1 MNRTLGIFVRRLGS
15 LLATLVIMSFVIF
28 MLVEIMPGDVAQMI
42 LGQSA
47 TEESITAL
55 REARGLN
62 DPVLQRYGRWIKGVV
77 VGDLGESIYMQG
89 VAINSILWR
98 RVGHSLILALTAFIM
113 FVPLS
118 IFFGVLAGVKEKK
131 PSDSIISFFGLATM
145 ALPEFVS
152 GVFLITV
159 FAVQL
164 NWFPIVSVIPIGESL
179 ASNLDILILPALSIT
194 FVMFGYISRMQRSS
208 MITVMN
214 SDYVRAAILKGMPK
228 KYVIFRH
235 ALKNALLPT
244 ITIIGMNMGWLFGG
258 LVVVETLFGYP
269 GMGSLLMTAI
279 KTRDVPLIEACVLLI
294 TVIYSLSTMIT
305 DIMYSYLNPRIR
317 FQGGQR

>member
-1 MNRTLGIFVRRLGS
+1 MNRTLSILIKRLGS
-15 LLATLVIMSFVIF
+15 LLVTLAVMSFIIF

-47 TEESITAL
+47 TDEAVAAL

-62 DPVLQRYGRWIKGVV
+62 DPVLQRYFRWVGGVV
-77 VGDLGESIYMQG
+77 TGDLGDSIYMQG
-89 VAINSILWR
+89 VSINSILWR
-98 RVGHSLILALTAFIM
+98 RVGHSMILALAAFLI

-118 IFFGVLAGVKEKK
+118 MFFGVLAGVKENK
-131 PSDSIISFFGLATM
+131 PTDSIISFFGLATM

-159 FAVQL
+159 FGVQL
-164 NWFPIVSVIPIGESL
+164 KWLPIVSVIPIGESL
-179 ASNLDILILPALSIT
+179 FSNLEILIMPALSIT
-194 FVMFGYISRMQRSS
+194 FVMFGYVSRMQRSS
-208 MITVMN
+208 MIQVMH
-214 SDYVRAAILKGMPK
+214 SDYIRAAVLKGMPR

-258 LVVVETLFGYP
+258 LVVVETLFGFP

-294 TVIYSLSTMIT
+294 TVIFSLSTMTT
-305 DIMYSYLNPRIR
+305 DILYSYLNPRVR
-317 FQGGQR
+317 LQGGQK

>member
-1 MNRTLGIFVRRLGS
+1 MNKTLLFILKKLGS
-15 LLATLVIMSFVIF
+15 LLATLVIMSFIIF

-47 TEESITAL
+47 TPEAVSAL

-62 DPVLQRYGRWIKGVV
+62 DPVLKRYGRWIAGVA
-77 VGDLGESIYMQG
+77 VGDLGDSIYMQG

-98 RVGHSLILALTAFIM
+98 RVGHSIILALTAFIM

-118 IFFGVLAGVKEKK
+118 IFFGVLAGVKENKL
-131 PSDSIISFFGLATM
+131 SDSIISFFGLATM

-152 GVFLITV
+152 GVFLITI

-164 NWFPIVSVIPIGESL
+164 KWFPIVSVIPIGESL
-179 ASNLDILILPALSIT
+179 FSNLNILILPALSIT
-194 FVMFGYISRMQRSS
+194 FVMFGYVSRMQRSS
-208 MITVMN
+208 MIQVMN
-214 SDYVRAAILKGMPK
+214 SDYIRAATLKGMPRS
-228 KYVIFRH
+228 YVILRH

-258 LVVVETLFGYP
+258 LIVVETLFGFP
-269 GMGSLLMTAI
+269 GMGSLLMIAI

-294 TVIYSLSTMIT
+294 TVIFSLSTMTT
-305 DIMYSYLNPRIR
+305 DILYSFLNPRIR
-317 FQGGQR
+317 LQGGQR

>member
-1 MNRTLGIFVRRLGS
+1 MNRTLTIIGKRLGS
-15 LLATLVIMSFVIF
+15 LIVTLAVMSFIIF

-47 TEESITAL
+47 TEEAVFAL

-62 DPVLQRYGRWIKGVV
+62 DPVLMRYARWVGGVV
-77 VGDLGESIYMQG
+77 TGDLGDSIYMQG
-89 VAINSILWR
+89 VSINSILWR
-98 RVGHSLILALTAFIM
+98 RVGHSMVLAFTAFLI

-118 IFFGVLAGVKEKK
+118 MFFGVLAGVKEKK
-131 PSDSIISFFGLATM
+131 IADSIISFFGLATM

-152 GVFLITV
+152 GVFLITI
-159 FAVQL
+159 FGVQL
-164 NWFPIVSVIPIGESL
+164 KWLPIVSVIPIGESL
-179 ASNLDILILPALSIT
+179 FSNLEILVMPALSVT
-194 FVMFGYISRMQRSS
+194 FVMFGYVSRMQRSS
-208 MITVMN
+208 MIQVMH
-214 SDYVRAAILKGMPK
+214 SDYVRAAVLKGMPR
-228 KYVIFRH
+228 KYVIYRH

-258 LVVVETLFGYP
+258 LVVVETLFGFP

-294 TVIYSLSTMIT
+294 TVIFSLSTMLT
-305 DIMYSYLNPRIR
+305 DILYSYLDPRVR
-317 FQGGQR
+317 LQGGQK

>member
-1 MNRTLGIFVRRLGS
+1 MKRLMEMFLRRLGS
-15 LLATLVIMSFVIF
+15 LLATLVVMSLVIF
-28 MLVEIMPGDVAQMI
+28 LLVEIMPGDVAQMI

-47 TEESITAL
+47 TEEAVEAL

-62 DPVLQRYGRWIKGVV
+62 DPVMQRYARWMKGVLT
-77 VGDLGESIYMQG
+77 GDLGESIYMQG
-89 VAINSILWR
+89 VSINSILWR
-98 RVGHSLILALTAFIM
+98 RVGHSLVLALTAFLM

-118 IFFGVLAGVKEKK
+118 IILGVLAGVKEKK
-131 PSDSIISFFGLATM
+131 PTDSIISFFGLATM

-152 GVFLITV
+152 GVFLIAI
-159 FAVQL
+159 FAVRL
-164 NWFPIVSVIPIGESL
+164 KWLPIVSVIPIGESL
-179 ASNLDILILPALSIT
+179 FENLEILILPALSIT
-194 FVMFGYISRMQRSS
+194 FVMFGYVSRMQRSS
-208 MITVMN
+208 MIQVMN
-214 SDYVRAAILKGMPK
+214 SDYIRAAILKGMPRR
-228 KYVIFRH
+228 YVIFRH

-305 DIMYSYLNPRIR
+305 DILYSYLNPRIR
-317 FQGGQR
+317 FQGGQG

>member
-1 MNRTLGIFVRRLGS
+1 
-15 LLATLVIMSFVIF
+15 MSFVIF
-28 MLVEIMPGDVAQMI
+28 LLVEIMPGDVAQMI

-47 TEESITAL
+47 TEEAVAAL

-62 DPVLQRYGRWIKGVV
+62 DPLLERYGRWISGVV
-77 VGDLGESIYMQG
+77 VGDLGDSIYMQG
-89 VAINSILWR
+89 VSINSILWR
-98 RVGHSLILALTAFIM
+98 KVGHSIILAMTAFII

-131 PSDSIISFFGLATM
+131 PTDSIISFFGLATM

-152 GVFLITV
+152 GVILITV

-164 NWFPIVSVIPIGESL
+164 KWFPIVSVIPIGESIWQ
-179 ASNLDILILPALSIT
+179 NLNIVVLPALSIT
-194 FVMFGYISRMQRSS
+194 LVMFGYISRMQRSS
-208 MITVMN
+208 MISVMN
-214 SDYVRAAILKGMPK
+214 SDYIRAATLKGMPRR
-228 KYVIFRH
+228 YVIFRH
-235 ALKNALLPT
+235 ALKNAMLPT

-258 LVVVETLFGYP
+258 LVVVETLFGFP

-294 TVIYSLSTMIT
+294 TVIYSVSTMIT

-317 FQGGQR
+317 YQGGQK

>member
-1 MNRTLGIFVRRLGS
+1 MKRTLSIVVKRLGS
-15 LLATLVIMSFVIF
+15 LLVTLAVMSFIIF

-47 TEESITAL
+47 TDEAVSAL

-62 DPVLQRYGRWIKGVV
+62 DPVLQRYFRWVGGVV
-77 VGDLGESIYMQG
+77 TGDLGDSIYMQG
-89 VAINSILWR
+89 VSINSILWR
-98 RVGHSLILALTAFIM
+98 RVGHSMILALAAFLI

-118 IFFGVLAGVKEKK
+118 MFFGVLAGVKEKK
-131 PSDSIISFFGLATM
+131 PTDSIISFFGLATM

-152 GVFLITV
+152 GVFLITI
-159 FAVQL
+159 FGVQL
-164 NWFPIVSVIPIGESL
+164 KWLPIVSVIPIGESL
-179 ASNLDILILPALSIT
+179 FSNLEILVMPALSIT
-194 FVMFGYISRMQRSS
+194 FVMFGYVSRMQRSS
-208 MITVMN
+208 MIQVMH
-214 SDYVRAAILKGMPK
+214 SDYIRAAVLKGMPR
-228 KYVIFRH
+228 KYVIYRH

-258 LVVVETLFGYP
+258 LVVVETLFGFP

-294 TVIYSLSTMIT
+294 TVIFSLSTMMT
-305 DIMYSYLNPRIR
+305 DILYSYLNPRVR
-317 FQGGQR
+317 LQGGQK

>member
-1 MNRTLGIFVRRLGS
+1 MNRTLSIIIRRLGS
-15 LLATLVIMSFVIF
+15 LLVTLAVMSLIIF

-47 TEESITAL
+47 TDEAVHAL

-62 DPVLQRYGRWIKGVV
+62 DPVLLRYARWVGGVV
-77 VGDLGESIYMQG
+77 TGDLGESIYMQG
-89 VAINSILWR
+89 VSINSILWR
-98 RVGHSLILALTAFIM
+98 RVGHSMILALTAFLI

-118 IFFGVLAGVKEKK
+118 MIFGVLAGVKEKSK
-131 PSDSIISFFGLATM
+131 TDSIISFFGLATM

-152 GVFLITV
+152 GVFLISI
-159 FAVQL
+159 FGVQL
-164 NWFPIVSVIPIGESL
+164 KWLPIVSVIPIGESL
-179 ASNLDILILPALSIT
+179 FSNLEILVMPALSVT

-208 MITVMN
+208 MIQVMH
-214 SDYVRAAILKGMPK
+214 SDYVRAAILKGMPTR
-228 KYVIFRH
+228 YVIFRH

-269 GMGSLLMTAI
+269 VWGL
-279 KTRDVPLIEACVLLI
+279 
-294 TVIYSLSTMIT
+294 
-305 DIMYSYLNPRIR
+305 
-317 FQGGQR
+317 F

>member
-1 MNRTLGIFVRRLGS
+1 MKRLMEMFLRRLGS
-15 LLATLVIMSFVIF
+15 LLATLVVMSFVIF
-28 MLVEIMPGDVAQMI
+28 LLVEIMPGDVAQMI

-47 TEESITAL
+47 TEEAVAAL

-62 DPVLQRYGRWIKGVV
+62 DPLLERYGRWISGVV
-77 VGDLGESIYMQG
+77 VGDLGDSIYMQG
-89 VAINSILWR
+89 VSINSILWR
-98 RVGHSLILALTAFIM
+98 KVGHSIILAMTAFII

-131 PSDSIISFFGLATM
+131 PTDSIISFFGLATM

-152 GVFLITV
+152 GVILITV

-164 NWFPIVSVIPIGESL
+164 KWFPIVSVIPIGESIWQ
-179 ASNLDILILPALSIT
+179 NLNIVVLPALSIT
-194 FVMFGYISRMQRSS
+194 LVMFGYISRMQRSS
-208 MITVMN
+208 MISVMN
-214 SDYVRAAILKGMPK
+214 SDYIRAATLKGMPRR
-228 KYVIFRH
+228 YVIFRH
-235 ALKNALLPT
+235 ALKNAMLPT

-258 LVVVETLFGYP
+258 LVIVETLFGFP

-294 TVIYSLSTMIT
+294 TVIYSVSTMIT

-317 FQGGQR
+317 YQGGQK

>member
-1 MNRTLGIFVRRLGS
+1 MNRTLTIIGKRLGS
-15 LLATLVIMSFVIF
+15 LIVTLAVMSFIIF

-47 TEESITAL
+47 TEEAVFAL

-62 DPVLQRYGRWIKGVV
+62 DPALMRYARWVGGVIT
-77 VGDLGESIYMQG
+77 GDLGDSIYMQG
-89 VAINSILWR
+89 VSINSILWR
-98 RVGHSLILALTAFIM
+98 RVGHSMVLAFSAFLI

-118 IFFGVLAGVKEKK
+118 MFFGVLAGVKEKK
-131 PSDSIISFFGLATM
+131 TTDSIISFFGLATM

-152 GVFLITV
+152 GVFLITIFGV
-159 FAVQL
+159 HL
-164 NWFPIVSVIPIGESL
+164 KWLPIVSVIPIGESL
-179 ASNLDILILPALSIT
+179 FSNLEILVMPALSVT
-194 FVMFGYISRMQRSS
+194 FVMFGYVSRMQRSS
-208 MITVMN
+208 MIQVMH
-214 SDYVRAAILKGMPK
+214 SDYVRAAVLKGMPR
-228 KYVIFRH
+228 KYVIYRH

-258 LVVVETLFGYP
+258 LVVVETLFGFP

-294 TVIYSLSTMIT
+294 TVIFSISTMLT
-305 DIMYSYLNPRIR
+305 DILYGYLDPRVR
-317 FQGGQR
+317 LQGGQK

>member
-1 MNRTLGIFVRRLGS
+1 MNRTLTIIVKRLGS
-15 LLATLVIMSFVIF
+15 LLVTLAVMSFIIF

-47 TEESITAL
+47 TDEAVAAL

-62 DPVLQRYGRWIKGVV
+62 DPVFQRYFRWVGGVLT
-77 VGDLGESIYMQG
+77 GDLGDSIYMQG
-89 VAINSILWR
+89 VSINSILWR
-98 RVGHSLILALTAFIM
+98 RVGHSMILALTAFII

-118 IFFGVLAGVKEKK
+118 MFFGVLAGVKENKTT
-131 PSDSIISFFGLATM
+131 DSIISFFGLATM

-152 GVFLITV
+152 GVFLITI
-159 FAVQL
+159 FGVQL
-164 NWFPIVSVIPIGESL
+164 KWLPIVSVIPIGESL
-179 ASNLDILILPALSIT
+179 FTNLEILIMPALSVT

-208 MITVMN
+208 MIQVMH
-214 SDYVRAAILKGMPK
+214 SDYVRAAVLKGMPR
-228 KYVIFRH
+228 KYVILRH
-235 ALKNALLPT
+235 AMKNVLLPT

-258 LVVVETLFGYP
+258 LVVVETLFGFP

-294 TVIYSLSTMIT
+294 TVIFSLSTMFI
-305 DIMYSYLNPRIR
+305 DVLYSYLNPRVR
-317 FQGGQR
+317 LQGGQK

>member
-1 MNRTLGIFVRRLGS
+1 MNILKTFMRRLGS
-15 LLATLVIMSFVIF
+15 LIVTLVVMSVVIF
-28 MLVEIMPGDVAQMI
+28 VLVEIMPGDVAEMI

-47 TEESITAL
+47 TPESLEAL

-62 DPVLQRYGRWIKGVV
+62 DPIYQRYARWAGGILQ
-77 VGDLGESIYMQG
+77 GDLGESIYMRG

-98 RVGHSLILALTAFIM
+98 RVGHSVLLAFTAFII

-118 IFFGVLAGVKEKK
+118 IFFGVLAGVKAKK
-131 PSDSIISFFGLATM
+131 LTDSIISFFGLATM

-152 GVFLITV
+152 GVFLIGL

-164 NWFPIVSVIPIGESL
+164 RVFPIVSIIPIGESIF
-179 ASNLDILILPALSIT
+179 SNLNILILPALSIT

-208 MITVMN
+208 MILVLN
-214 SDYVRAAILKGMPK
+214 SDYIRAATLKGMPY

-258 LVVVETLFGYP
+258 LIVVETLFAFP

-279 KTRDVPLIEACVLLI
+279 RTRDVPLIEACVLLI
-294 TVIYSLSTMIT
+294 TAIFAISTLVT
-305 DIMYSYLNPRIR
+305 DMLYGLLNPRIR
-317 FQGGQR
+317 YQGDAQ

>member
-1 MNRTLGIFVRRLGS
+1 MR
-15 LLATLVIMSFVIF
+15 
-28 MLVEIMPGDVAQMI
+28 
-42 LGQSA
+42 
-47 TEESITAL
+47 
-55 REARGLN
+55 
-62 DPVLQRYGRWIKGVV
+62 
-77 VGDLGESIYMQG
+77 G

-98 RVGHSLILALTAFIM
+98 RVGHSVLLAFTAFII

-118 IFFGVLAGVKEKK
+118 IFFGVLAGVKAKK
-131 PSDSIISFFGLATM
+131 LTDSIISFFGLATM

-152 GVFLITV
+152 GVFLIGL

-164 NWFPIVSVIPIGESL
+164 RLFPIVSIIPIGESIF
-179 ASNLDILILPALSIT
+179 SNLNILILPALSIT

-208 MITVMN
+208 MILVLN
-214 SDYVRAAILKGMPK
+214 SDYIRAATLKGMPY

-258 LVVVETLFGYP
+258 LIVVETLFAFP

-279 KTRDVPLIEACVLLI
+279 RTRDVPLIEACVLLI
-294 TVIYSLSTMIT
+294 TAIFAISTLVT
-305 DIMYSYLNPRIR
+305 DMLYGLLNPRIR
-317 FQGGQR
+317 YQGDAQ